1 MSGHYDS
8 NVLMFS
14 IVRNRQVDTGAIN
27 TNATK
32 DPAAGI
38 PDFQSVPASAS
49 ELISHENWKRKID
62 IVQNG
67 PKCYKSLS
75 SLFEGV
81 L

>member
-49 ELISHENWKRKID
+49 ELIYHENWKRKID
-62 IVQNG
+62 IVQNL
-67 PKCYKSLS
+67 C
-75 SLFEGV
+75 
-81 L
+81 

>member
-32 DPAAGI
+32 DLAAGI

-49 ELISHENWKRKID
+49 KLIS
-62 IVQNG
+62 
-67 PKCYKSLS
+67 
-75 SLFEGV
+75 
-81 L
+81 

>member
-38 PDFQSVPASAS
+38 PDFQKVPASAS
-49 ELISHENWKRKID
+49 ELISHENWR
-62 IVQNG
+62 
-67 PKCYKSLS
+67 
-75 SLFEGV
+75 ER
-81 L
+81 